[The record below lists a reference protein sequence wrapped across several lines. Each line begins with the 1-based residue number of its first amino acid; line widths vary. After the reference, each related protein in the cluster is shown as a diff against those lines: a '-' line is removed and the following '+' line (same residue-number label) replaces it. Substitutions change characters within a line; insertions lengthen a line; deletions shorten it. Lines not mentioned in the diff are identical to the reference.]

1 MTSQSIAI
9 AGLVVFLVLLAAWA
23 VRHARR
29 TGRAQ
34 QAVIIFVFVGLTA
47 FWGVAAYVVAS
58 ARP

>member
-29 TGRAQ
+29 TGRAK
-34 QAVIIFVFVGLTA
+34 QAVLAFVLVGLSA
-47 FWGVAAYVVAS
+47 FWGVAAYVVAGS
-58 ARP
+58 RP